1 VAAARSPAVTTH
13 AAGPMTDPW
22 TILAVMLR
30 NDDHWSLNTALWEW
44 PWKKSVNQLIIHM
57 VGKMQLCEFLQ

>member
-1 VAAARSPAVTTH
+1 VTTY

-30 NDDHWSLNTALWEW
+30 NDDHWSLNTVL
-44 PWKKSVNQLIIHM
+44 
-57 VGKMQLCEFLQ
+57 